1 VTLEFLCDLLALLEV
16 GVLQSRLNDT
26 DGIVLENKIPDSP
39 VDDLKK
45 LGNEFLPLLERDVG
59 LATQT
64 FPQLL

>member
-1 VTLEFLCDLLALLEV
+1 VTLEFLCDLLPLLDV
-16 GVLQSRLNDT
+16 RVLQSRLNDP

-39 VDDLKK
+39 VDNLKK
-45 LGNEFLPLLERDVG
+45 LGNEFLPFLKRDVR